1 MIPISDDNPT
11 LHTPW
16 MTYVIL
22 AGMLGAWLLQGAGF
36 EGTSSR

>member
-16 MTYVIL
+16 MTYLIL
-22 AGMLGAWLLQGAGF
+22 AALFGCWVLLRELG
-36 EGTSSR
+36 

>member
-1 MIPISDDNPT
+1 MLPISDDNPT

-22 AGMLGAWLLQGAGF
+22 ARMFAWWVLLQGAGL
-36 EGTSSR
+36 